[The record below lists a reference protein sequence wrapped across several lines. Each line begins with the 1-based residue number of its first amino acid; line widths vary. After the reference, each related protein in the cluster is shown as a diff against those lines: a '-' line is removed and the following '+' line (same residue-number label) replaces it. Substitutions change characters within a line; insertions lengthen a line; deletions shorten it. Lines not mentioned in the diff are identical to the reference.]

1 MLKKICF
8 FLFFSYTCWSSIYAQ
23 ESLTQVADLFPG
35 EPSSNP
41 YGMKVV
47 NNHLIFNAAISDTLD
62 AFYSINSNGELEKLF
77 EFAPIFGHGTGIGY
91 VSTETSIFDEKLLFV
106 LEDRNIP
113 KQQLWI
119 TDGTKNGTFF
129 LKDVSQFASF
139 NISNLFQLNNEIYF
153 LIDGEETALWKTNGT
168 TAGTV
173 RVKSLCNYNGGV
185 DPCYSQYN
193 FDAHPMPNNK
203 FIFFAGIPGEDLEP
217 WITDG
222 TEAGTTILPI
232 QPGILP
238 FNRGMALQGGSV
250 LNGKLIFGADIQNN
264 IGFEPYSC
272 DGTVA
277 GTVLIKNIN
286 TTSGSNYHNK
296 HGRPSE
302 FFQYNGKVFFNA
314 NDGIKGDE
322 IWVTDGTTA
331 GTKMLVETQ
340 PGKTERGDLK
350 RYYPFNNTLLF
361 QVSSTPFDQ
370 VNKYNLYKTDGTP
383 ANTSKI
389 MTFNSEWDCFI
400 PKIEWNGA
408 LIFAAKD
415 WANGSQLWK
424 TDGTSTGTQ
433 RILITNP
440 VQFNEQSLLFS
451 SFYSIE
457 DKFYFVADN
466 GNKMQLWK
474 SKGTST
480 STDTVSF
487 NLLMSQPD
495 FDYQIE
501 SGIKFRDKIYLKG
514 TFDNSGTELWTFTP
528 VTITRVHHESPQ
540 KLQIF
545 PNPSTGI
552 VSFRK
557 NDMGSAEI
565 LIYDIMGKIVHSE
578 KMNES
583 RFQLQLNTGTY
594 IVMVI
599 HENGDTQIEK
609 LLILERI

>member
-1 MLKKICF
+1 MSDF
-8 FLFFSYTCWSSIYAQ
+8 
-23 ESLTQVADLFPG
+23 FPG
-35 EPSSNP
+35 EPSANP
-41 YGMKVV
+41 YGLKVV
-47 NNHLIFNAAISDTLD
+47 NDHLIFNVAISDTLD
-62 AFYSINSNGELEKLF
+62 AFYSINTNGDLEKLF

-91 VSTETSIFDEKLLFV
+91 VSTETNIFEKRLLFV

-139 NISNLFQLNNEIYF
+139 NISNLFLLNDEIYF

-173 RVKSLCNYNGGV
+173 RIKSLCNYNGV

-193 FDAHPMPNNK
+193 FDAHAMPNNK
-203 FIFFAGIPGEDLEP
+203 FIFFAGIPGEDVEP

-222 TEAGTTILPI
+222 TTAGTNIFPI

-250 LNGKLIFGADIQNN
+250 LNGKLIFGADIQNG
-264 IGFEPYSC
+264 IGFEPYSS

-286 TTSGSNYHNK
+286 TTSGNNYHNK

-302 FFQYNGKVFFNA
+302 FYQYNSKVFFNA
-314 NDGIKGDE
+314 NDGVKGDE

-331 GTKMLVETQ
+331 ETKMLVETQ

-361 QVSSTPFDQ
+361 QASSTPFDQ
-370 VNKYNLYKTDGTP
+370 VSKYNLFKTDGTP

-389 MTFNSEWDCFI
+389 MTFNSEWDCFV
-400 PKIEWNGA
+400 PKIEWNGS

-415 WANGSQLWK
+415 WTNGSQLWK
-424 TDGTSTGTQ
+424 TDGSTGGTQ
-433 RILITNP
+433 RMLITNP
-440 VQFNEQSLLFS
+440 VQFNEQTLLFS
-451 SFYSIE
+451 TFYPIQ

-466 GNKMQLWK
+466 GNKVQLWK
-474 SKGTST
+474 SNGNN
-480 STDTVSF
+480 TDTVSF
-487 NLLMSQPD
+487 DLLMPQPN

-501 SGIKFRDKIYLKG
+501 SCIKFRDKIYLKG
-514 TFDNSGTELWTFTP
+514 AFDESGIELWEYAP
-528 VTITRVHHESPQ
+528 ETITHVDQNSYERI
-540 KLQIF
+540 QIF
-545 PNPSTGI
+545 PNPSTGNI
-552 VSFRK
+552 TVRK
-557 NDMGSAEI
+557 NNANTADIIVYDMLGNVAFV
-565 LIYDIMGKIVHSE
+565 GKMDASIFH
-578 KMNES
+578 
-583 RFQLQLNTGTY
+583 LQLNTGAY
-594 IVMVI
+594 IIKVMTD
-599 HENGDTQIEK
+599 NGDTQIDK
-609 LLILERI
+609 LLILDHF